1 MILILIL
8 INNLVNQNNSE
19 SMNTYIGMIK
29 DKLEMIN
36 NIILNEEL
44 INMQLILWNKDNNLN
59 RKQC

>member
-36 NIILNEEL
+36 NIILNENL
-44 INMQLILWNKDNNLN
+44 INMQLILWNKDNDLN

>member
-36 NIILNEEL
+36 NIILNENL
-44 INMQLILWNKDNNLN
+44 INMQLIL
-59 RKQC
+59 